1 MGLSTFMGLETS
13 LRGLLAQQQALNT
26 TSHNIANASTTGYSR
41 QVAVF
46 QASPAYTMPG
56 VTTAPAGPGQIGTG
70 VDVASYQR
78 IRDAFLDVQY
88 RAQSMLQ
95 GQAQA
100 NQDGLQQV
108 QLAFNE
114 PTDSG
119 ISSLLANY
127 WGAWQNLSNNPEDMG
142 TRQALAQ
149 SAASLAD
156 GFQSL
161 SSQLTTLQS
170 QTAQNVT
177 DQINQVNNLGT
188 QSTNGG
194 PQANHFSVWSGVDSV
209 SYTRG
214 SHLFKFGGD
223 IHDRWGTYI
232 GRVPGYVLQANY
244 LEALLDGRAYRP
256 VSLFYQLL
264 ISAVWFAVVELPFWF
279 HKFSSF
285 GALMRSF
292 ALSLLIMF
300 VLYYL
305 LLVNF
310 GWYVSVAPPSA
321 LAITGRVLYQA
332 MEGR

>member
-13 LRGLLAQQQALNT
+13 LRGLLAQQQALDT

-70 VDVASYQR
+70 VDVAGYQR

-177 DQINQVNNLGT
+177 DQINQVNNLG
-188 QSTNGG
+188 
-194 PQANHFSVWSGVDSV
+194 
-209 SYTRG
+209 
-214 SHLFKFGGD
+214 
-223 IHDRWGTYI
+223 I
-232 GRVPGYVLQANY
+232 
-244 LEALLDGRAYRP
+244 
-256 VSLFYQLL
+256 
-264 ISAVWFAVVELPFWF
+264 
-279 HKFSSF
+279 
-285 GALMRSF
+285 
-292 ALSLLIMF
+292 
-300 VLYYL
+300 
-305 LLVNF
+305 
-310 GWYVSVAPPSA
+310 
-321 LAITGRVLYQA
+321 
-332 MEGR
+332 